1 MGDNSHITFL
11 GKIRFQ
17 VMALFV
23 LFCSLLKQFA
33 LQLDI
38 KFQLPM
44 VLKFKFDG
52 IKLSIDP
59 DSSFVH
65 VYIIRTLE
73 YQR

>member
-11 GKIRFQ
+11 GKTRFQ

-23 LFCSLLKQFA
+23 LFCSLLEQFA